1 MALGPSEATG
11 FDADANLIHLLVDA
25 VTEYAIYM
33 LNPDGLVIS
42 WNAGAEHLKG
52 YGPAEILGQP
62 YERFFTRDD
71 QQRNVPAHILA
82 TTKEAGRHESEGW
95 RVRKDGVRFWA
106 SAILHKV
113 QDKAGRHIGFVQVTR
128 DITQRKATQDALLE
142 SERRFRIL
150 VQGVTDYAICMIDPS
165 GIVIN
170 WNTGAARIK
179 GYTADEIIGQHISR
193 FYSREDRA
201 AGLPARGLATAARE
215 GRYETEGWRVRKDG
229 TRFWAAVVLDAIHD
243 PEGALIGFAKI
254 TRDVTERRE
263 AQDRLRESER
273 QFRLLVNGV
282 TDYALFM
289 LDPNG
294 IVTSWNSGA
303 EHIKGYTA
311 AETRRKPLSLPR
323 SAAQP

>member
-1 MALGPSEATG
+1 MARGPSEVTG
-11 FDADANLIHLLVDA
+11 FEADADRIHLLLDA

-33 LNPDGLVIS
+33 LNPDGLVTS

-52 YGPAEILGQP
+52 YGPAEIIGQP
-62 YERFFTRDD
+62 YERFFTRED
-71 QQRNVPAHILA
+71 QQRNVPAQILA
-82 TTKEAGRHESEGW
+82 TAKEAGRHESEGW

-170 WNTGAARIK
+170 WNTGAERIK

-243 PEGALIGFAKI
+243 PDGEL
-254 TRDVTERRE
+254 
-263 AQDRLRESER
+263 
-273 QFRLLVNGV
+273 
-282 TDYALFM
+282 
-289 LDPNG
+289 
-294 IVTSWNSGA
+294 
-303 EHIKGYTA
+303 
-311 AETRRKPLSLPR
+311 
-323 SAAQP
+323 